1 MLIGN
6 MYKHFITITTH
17 RHVVCKLCFKC
28 GLYYQGLTHD
38 LSKYSPTEFIN
49 SAKYY
54 LGYRSPI
61 GQERRTLG
69 YSKIFL
75 HHKGRNKHHFEYW
88 YDPYAT
94 NRRISMPLNYIVESI
109 CDRIAASKVYL
120 KDQYTTDAPLNYFYK
135 DVNVTNYMNP
145 DEHEYFENYLIY
157 LKENG
162 EAALLEKMHQDI
174 IEFKK
179 SKNNQHQ
186 SAKK

>member
-1 MLIGN
+1 MLKN
-6 MYKHFITITTH
+6 MYRHFMTITKH
-17 RHVVCKLCFKC
+17 RHIVCGLCFKC

-38 LSKYSPTEFIN
+38 LSKYSPTEFFL

-54 LGYRSPI
+54 LGNRSPI
-61 GQERRTLG
+61 GQERRTNG

-120 KDQYTTDAPLNYFYK
+120 KDEYTTEAPLNYFYF

-145 DEHEYFENYLIY
+145 DEHDYFENYLLY
-157 LKENG
+157 LRDYG
-162 EAALLEKMHQDI
+162 EEALLKKMHEDI
-174 IEFKK
+174 KNFRKEKK
-179 SKNNQHQ
+179 SKH
-186 SAKK
+186 